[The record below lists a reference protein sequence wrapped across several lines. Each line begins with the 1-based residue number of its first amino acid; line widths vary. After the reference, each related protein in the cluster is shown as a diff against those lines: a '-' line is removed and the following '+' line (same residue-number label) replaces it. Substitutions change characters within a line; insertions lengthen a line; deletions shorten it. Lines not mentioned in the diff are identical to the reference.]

1 MVVRSLKHKKIT
13 HKRTKTFN
21 RFESDDFNKLDRSWR
36 RPHGIDNPMR
46 RRFRGQRKCAKI
58 GFGNDKKTR
67 HLLKSGFKK
76 FLITNL
82 RDLEILLTNNRNYAG
97 EIAHNISA
105 KKRVQIIKRAVEL
118 NVRLTNARGKVK
130 TEEKKAEK

>member
-1 MVVRSLKHKKIT
+1 MVVRSLKHKRIT
-13 HKRTKTFN
+13 KKRTKTFN

-46 RRFRGQRKCAKI
+46 RRFRGQRSVPKI
-58 GFGNDKKTR
+58 GFGSDRRTR

-82 RDLEILLTNNRNYAG
+82 KDLEILLTNNRTFAG

-105 KKRVQIIKRAVEL
+105 RKRVQIIKRAVEL

>member
-1 MVVRSLKHKKIT
+1 MVVRSLKHKRIT
-13 HKRTKTFN
+13 KKRTKTFN
-21 RFESDDFNKLDRSWR
+21 RFESDDFKKLDRSWR

-46 RRFRGQRKCAKI
+46 RRFRGQRSCPKI
-58 GFGNDKKTR
+58 GFGSDRRTR

-82 RDLEILLTNNRNYAG
+82 KDLEILLTNNRTFAG

-105 KKRVQIIKRAVEL
+105 RKRVQIIKRAVEL

>member
-1 MVVRSLKHKKIT
+1 MVVRSLKHKRIT
-13 HKRTKTFN
+13 KKRTKTFN

-36 RPHGIDNPMR
+36 RPLGIDNPMR
-46 RRFRGQRKCAKI
+46 RRFRGQRSVPKI
-58 GFGNDKKTR
+58 GFGSDRRTR

-82 RDLEILLTNNRNYAG
+82 KDLEILLTNNRTFAG

-105 KKRVQIIKRAVEL
+105 RKRVQIIKRAVEL

>member
-1 MVVRSLKHKKIT
+1 MVVRSLKHKRIT
-13 HKRTKTFN
+13 KKRTKTFN

-46 RRFRGQRKCAKI
+46 RRFRGQRSVPKI
-58 GFGNDKKTR
+58 GFGSDRRTR

-76 FLITNL
+76 FSITNL
-82 RDLEILLTNNRNYAG
+82 KDLEILLTNNRIFAG

-105 KKRVQIIKRAVEL
+105 RKRVQIIKRAVEL

>member
-1 MVVRSLKHKKIT
+1 MAVRSLKHKKIT
-13 HKRTKTFN
+13 KKRTKTFN
-21 RFESDDFNKLDRSWR
+21 RFESDDFKKLDRSWR

-46 RRFRGQRKCAKI
+46 RRFRGQRSVPKI
-58 GFGNDKKTR
+58 GFGSDKRTR

-82 RDLEILLTNNRNYAG
+82 KDLEILLTNNRTFAG

-105 KKRVQIIKRAVEL
+105 RKRVQIIKRAVEL

>member
-1 MVVRSLKHKKIT
+1 MVVRSLKHKRIT
-13 HKRTKTFN
+13 KKRTKTFD
-21 RFESDDFNKLDRSWR
+21 RYESDDHHRLDRSWR

-46 RRFRGQRKCAKI
+46 RRFRGQRSCAKI
-58 GFGNDKKTR
+58 GFGSDKRTR
-67 HLLKSGFKK
+67 HLLKSGFRK

-82 RDLEILLTNNRNYAG
+82 KDLEILLTNNRNFAG

-105 KKRVQIIKRAVEL
+105 RKRVQIVKRAVEL

-130 TEEKKAEK
+130 TEEKKAQQ

>member
-1 MVVRSLKHKKIT
+1 MVVRSLKHKRIT
-13 HKRTKTFN
+13 KKRTKTFN
-21 RFESDDFNKLDRSWR
+21 RFESDDFDKLDRSWR

-46 RRFRGQRKCAKI
+46 RRFRGQRSVPKI
-58 GFGNDKKTR
+58 GFGSDRRTR

-82 RDLEILLTNNRNYAG
+82 KDLEILLTNNRVYAG

-105 KKRVQIIKRAVEL
+105 RKRVQIIKRAVEL